1 MYRYIILF
9 FSVLTFGSLIS
20 CSEKTETE
28 SNVDVYDDSYDDFN
42 KTSLESHD
50 IDGTIMLP
58 GETTNIGAATKV
70 NIEHTE
76 GDFKWDINIG
86 QNFKFR
92 IDDWGDDSEI
102 LNAELAKLKRLEFYD
117 VKFIKKTPNLLI
129 YKRNLKV
136 NGLKNSSS
144 KIGAVHETYHIFY
157 KTSINGII
165 YVLKNSDEGS
175 QKNIVDLL
183 EKSFVSLQSTI
194 PTE

>member
-9 FSVLTFGSLIS
+9 FSVLTLGILNS
-20 CSEKTETE
+20 CSDKTE
-28 SNVDVYDDSYDDFN
+28 SDSKVDLYDDSYDDFN
-42 KTSLESHD
+42 KISLEAHD
-50 IDGTIMLP
+50 MDGVIMLP

-92 IDDWGDDSEI
+92 IDDWGDYSEI

-117 VKFIKKTPNLLI
+117 VKFLKKTPELLI

-136 NGLKNSSS
+136 KGLKNSSS
-144 KIGAVHETYHIFY
+144 KIGATHETYHIFY
-157 KTSINGII
+157 KTTLNGII

-175 QKNIVDLL
+175 PKNIVDLL
-183 EKSFVSLQSTI
+183 EKSFISLQSTI
-194 PTE
+194 PIE